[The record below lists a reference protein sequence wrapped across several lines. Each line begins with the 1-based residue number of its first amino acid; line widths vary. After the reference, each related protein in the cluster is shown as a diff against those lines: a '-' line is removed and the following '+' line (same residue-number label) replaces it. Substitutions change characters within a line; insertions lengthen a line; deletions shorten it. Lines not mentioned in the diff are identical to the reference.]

1 MASNDQRMTVIKL
14 INEVRQLI
22 GLNTVNSLTAD
33 KQSRVAIRL
42 LNEVISEMANAG
54 DWHELLGSAN
64 VTAVVSTREY
74 GLGLKHPVHHIHE
87 ISVSGRPKSL
97 DPIELSR
104 YTRYARAGGVGTPNF
119 FTIKGVDNQGNPMFA
134 VHPQPSSAQDGN
146 FFGVLYY
153 KKPKLMQTCDADV
166 EIEFP
171 ANVVLNGLYAK
182 TLEEEAGGVVT
193 RESMMAYQTYQQQL
207 QEALNRY
214 NADAGKGTDVQLQP
228 VGIR

>member
-1 MASNDQRMTVIKL
+1 MASSDQRMTALQL
-14 INEVRQLI
+14 INEVRLLI
-22 GLNTVNSLTAD
+22 GLNTITSLTTD
-33 KQSRVAIRL
+33 KQARVALRL

-64 VTAVVSTREY
+64 VTAVVSVREY

-87 ISVSGRPKSL
+87 IAVSGRPQSL
-97 DPIELSR
+97 YPIELSK

-119 FTIKGVDNQGNPMFA
+119 FTIKGVDSQGNPKFA
-134 VHPQPSSAQDGN
+134 VHPQPSSAESGN

-153 KKPKLMQTCDADV
+153 KKPRLFLTCDADI

-171 ANVVLNGLYAK
+171 ANVVVNGLYAK
-182 TLEEEAGGVVT
+182 MLEEEAGGVVT
-193 RESMMAYQTYQQQL
+193 RESMMAYQTYQAQL

-214 NADAGKGTDVQLQP
+214 NADAGKGTDIQFQP

>member
-1 MASNDQRMTVIKL
+1 MTAIQL
-14 INEVRQLI
+14 INEVRLLV
-22 GLNTVNSLTAD
+22 GLNTVTSLSAD
-33 KQSRVAIRL
+33 KQSRVALRL

-74 GLGLKHPVHHIHE
+74 AMGLKHPVHHIHE

-97 DPIELSR
+97 DPIDLSM
-104 YTRYARAGGVGTPNF
+104 YLRYARAGGVGTPNF
-119 FTIKGVDNQGNPMFA
+119 FTIKGVDNQGNPKFA

-146 FFGVLYY
+146 FFGVIYY
-153 KKPKLMQTCDADV
+153 KKPRLMLTCDADELV
-166 EIEFP
+166 EFP

-182 TLEEEAGGVVT
+182 VLEEEAGGVVT
-193 RESMMAYQTYQQQL
+193 RESMMAFQTYQNQL

-214 NADAGKGTDVQLQP
+214 NADAGKGTDVQFQP
-228 VGIR
+228 TGIR